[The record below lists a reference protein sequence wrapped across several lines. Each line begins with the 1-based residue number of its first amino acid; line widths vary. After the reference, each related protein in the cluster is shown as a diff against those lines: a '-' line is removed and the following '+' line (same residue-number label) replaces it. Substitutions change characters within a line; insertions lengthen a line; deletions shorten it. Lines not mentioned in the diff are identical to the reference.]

1 MNFEWDKQKA
11 ENNLKKHGISFEEAI
26 TVFDD
31 PLYLD
36 FYDPDHSNDEHRY
49 LIIGRSSKTHLLIVS
64 YTERADNL
72 RLISARQA
80 TLKEREHYENPKY

>member
-1 MNFEWDKQKA
+1 MKFEWDKQKA
-11 ENNLKKHGISFEEAI
+11 ENNLKKHGVSFEEAI

-36 FYDPDHSNDEHRY
+36 FYDPDHSSHEHRY
-49 LIIGRSSKTHLLIVS
+49 LIIGRSFKTRLLIIS

-72 RLISARQA
+72 RLITARQA
-80 TLKEREHYENPKY
+80 TSKEREHYENPKS